1 MKSKHSSS
9 KQSLL
14 NEVHKF
20 FDRDLRRVLRF
31 LALVVPKVLVLLVDL
46 LPLDLLGSFAHFNQ
60 AVHLTI
66 HLTQLVA
73 VHHRLVHILNV
84 SPLLLVAHSERNKDV
99 LLSRLGVDRAVLGLA
114 QRHQAVVRAVESL
127 VPGLLSAELVVDVGV
142 YLQLVAVEHVLYASS
157 IHELL
162 LEWGKHLGCAR

>member
-1 MKSKHSSS
+1 MKSKHSFS

-46 LPLDLLGSFAHFNQ
+46 LPVDLLGSFAHFDQ
-60 AVHLTI
+60 AVHLAI

-73 VHHRLVHILNV
+73 VDHSPIHLLNV
-84 SPLLLVAHSERNKDV
+84 LPLLLVAHSEGNEDV
-99 LLSRLGVDRAVLGLA
+99 FFSRLRVNGPVLSLA
-114 QRHQAVVRAVESL
+114 QRHKAVVRAIECL
-127 VPGLLSAELVVDVGV
+127 VPCLIATEFVVDVRV
-142 YLQLVAVEHVLYASS
+142 DIELVPVEHVLNASF

-162 LEWGKHLGCAR
+162 LEWCKKL